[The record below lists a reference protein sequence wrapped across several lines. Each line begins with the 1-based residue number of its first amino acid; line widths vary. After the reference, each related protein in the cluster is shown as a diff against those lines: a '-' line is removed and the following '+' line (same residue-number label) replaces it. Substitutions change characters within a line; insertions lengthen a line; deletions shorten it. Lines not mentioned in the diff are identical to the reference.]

1 MDTKVL
7 SAMWLWKHQ
16 DEIVKECKLG
26 IITKTACNKRL
37 AAFYSRRKWLGHY
50 NPVGCIDCDRAKGI
64 VLNEEDKGRI
74 TQEEQRTIIALME
87 KIGWTRLNLLSRLNI
102 LRFGR
107 EGEKKQ
113 IQFEKSDGLLRAR
126 FGNREINVSLD
137 QTETEHRL
145 KKLIEGD

>member
-1 MDTKVL
+1 
-7 SAMWLWKHQ
+7 
-16 DEIVKECKLG
+16 
-26 IITKTACNKRL
+26 
-37 AAFYSRRKWLGHY
+37 
-50 NPVGCIDCDRAKGI
+50 
-64 VLNEEDKGRI
+64 
-74 TQEEQRTIIALME
+74 
-87 KIGWTRLNLLSRLNI
+87 LNLLSRLNI

-137 QTETEHRL
+137 QIETEHRL